1 MVFLLYILWV
11 LNINLNFCFLLLL
24 NVVEYKCM
32 ILYENSLIIKY
43 EDFSKFK
50 I

>member
-1 MVFLLYILWV
+1 MGFFVVYFMGIKY
-11 LNINLNFCFLLLL
+11 LNFCFLLLL